1 MPPMNPAP
9 PPPSPAPTPGVLPAP
24 AARPAALAPGAGAPA
39 LWALLPCAGTGTR
52 ALQPGAVAALPKQY
66 QGVAGQPLVLHTL
79 AAFAAVPRLRGT
91 LVAVAPGDRFL
102 DAYTPPE
109 APFFVVDCGGAT
121 RADSVLGG
129 LKALL
134 ARGAQDSDWALVH
147 DAARCL
153 VTPAQIDALIDA
165 CLGDSVGGLLAHK
178 LADTLKTASAG
189 PGGVRVLSTL
199 DRSDK
204 WLAQTPQ
211 MFRIGMLREALARF
225 GGAGATDEASAIEAM
240 GLHPRL
246 VPGSAVN
253 FKVTYLEDFALAQA
267 VLSQRV
273 QGATV
278 ERFGGARG
286 QASDLPA
293 RTLF

>member
-1 MPPMNPAP
+1 MPPP
-9 PPPSPAPTPGVLPAP
+9 
-24 AARPAALAPGAGAPA
+24 APA

-52 ALQPGAVAALPKQY
+52 ALHPGAVAGLPKQY
-66 QGVAGQPLVLHTL
+66 QNVAGQPLVLHTL

-91 LVAVAPGDRFL
+91 LVAVAPGDLFL
-102 DAYTPPE
+102 QAHTPADA
-109 APFFVVDCGGAT
+109 AFFVVDCGGAT
-121 RADSVLGG
+121 RSDSVRGG
-129 LKALL
+129 LDALL
-134 ARGAQDSDWALVH
+134 ARGAQDSDWVLVH

-153 VTPAQIDALIDA
+153 VTPAQIDSLIDA

-189 PGGVRVLSTL
+189 PGGVRVVSTL

-211 MFRIGMLREALARF
+211 MFRIGVLRDALSRF
-225 GGAGATDEASAIEAM
+225 GASATDEASAMEAM

-246 VPGSAVN
+246 VPGSALN
-253 FKVTYLEDFALAQA
+253 LKVTYPEDFALAQA
-267 VLSQRV
+267 VLSQRM

-278 ERFGGARG
+278 DRFGGARG
-286 QASDLPA
+286 QASGLPA